1 MINLAKEKQIDI
13 YVTEYIDSHSEM
25 FTVWE
30 AKTRYILNY
39 QLETKKIT
47 LALKEVENYLN
58 DLKKE

>member
-1 MINLAKEKQIDI
+1 M
-13 YVTEYIDSHSEM
+13 TEYIDSHSEM

-47 LALKEVENYLN
+47 LALKEVEDYLN